1 MLGYACVDSYIIP
14 GTRCELRDRTSRV
27 ADCTVKGGKQ
37 VRYIPAKM
45 SVSYLHHL
53 KEHKKLYIVH

>member
-1 MLGYACVDSYIIP
+1 MKFQIQWIQLSFRYTG
-14 GTRCELRDRTSRV
+14 